1 MILTTTSLTLFSSYG
16 NKLIAPN
23 FVFMLDIQKPCLQQ
37 TTNPRIHAIINVNR
51 FNYICFFPEKIIFTT
66 LLSYYCTYELHEAT
80 NKVNREI
87 S

>member
-37 TTNPRIHAIINVNR
+37 TTNPRIRAIINENT
-51 FNYICFFPEKIIFTT
+51 FNYICFSQKRSNLPP
-66 LLSYYCTYELHEAT
+66 Y
-80 NKVNREI
+80 
-87 S
+87 